1 MKKKSKETKLGK
13 ALIKGLKEALS
24 TERQRENK
32 EFQELFLN
40 EVSRALAFKLELS
53 VPTVRG
59 YFEGKNRP
67 VRPVWESLLNRVR
80 QIK

>member
-1 MKKKSKETKLGK
+1 MKKKTKETKLGK

-24 TERQRENK
+24 TERQLENK

-40 EVSRALAFKLELS
+40 EVSRALAFKLQLS
-53 VPTVRG
+53 VPTVRR
-59 YFEGKNRP
+59 YLEGKNSP
-67 VRPVWESLLNRVR
+67 VRSLWEPLLKSVR